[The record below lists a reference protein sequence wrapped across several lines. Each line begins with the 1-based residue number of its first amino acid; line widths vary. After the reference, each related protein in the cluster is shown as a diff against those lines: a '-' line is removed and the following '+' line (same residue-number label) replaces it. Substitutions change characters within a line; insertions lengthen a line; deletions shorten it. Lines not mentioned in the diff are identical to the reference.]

1 MDMNVLQGLTELYN
15 HLSFDSTYRN
25 VCRGILENLEEA
37 ADGSIY
43 DIAEL
48 TNSSRTT
55 VWRMVQKLGYQNFT
69 DFHHELKRAVKQYTY
84 YNRLLP
90 PEQSRDAVSVK
101 DAMLAQAIETCE
113 ILRDQIDA
121 GEAERIAEEL
131 SDADKVVFYTPYKNS
146 AILSLQQNLAMDGKE
161 TGYYCLLPDMMED
174 SGTLTEQSIVIVNM
188 IEHVE
193 TMDMEPVFA
202 NIKAK
207 GAKVYGA
214 SKRYKKYLDRELF
227 RGSREKVV
235 TGVLLFDLYFL
246 MLSEIY
252 RMKYIR

>member
-1 MDMNVLQGLTELYN
+1 MNVLQSLTELYN

-25 VCRGILENLEEA
+25 VCRGILENL
-37 ADGSIY
+37 
-43 DIAEL
+43 
-48 TNSSRTT
+48 NPSRTT

>member
-1 MDMNVLQGLTELYN
+1 MNVLQGLTELYN

-90 PEQSRDAVSVK
+90 PEQSQDAVSVK

-113 ILRDQIDA
+113 TVRDQIDA
-121 GEAERIAEEL
+121 DEAERIAEEL

-174 SGTLTEQSIVIVNM
+174 SSTLTEQSIVIVNM

-193 TMDMEPVFA
+193 TMDMELVFA

-207 GAKVYGA
+207 GAKIYGV

>member
-1 MDMNVLQGLTELYN
+1 MNVLQSLTELYN

-25 VCRGILENLEEA
+25 VCKGILENLEEA
-37 ADGSIY
+37 ANGNVY

-48 TNSSRTT
+48 TSSSRTT
-55 VWRMVQKLGYQNFT
+55 VWRMVQKLGYHNFT

-90 PEQSRDAVSVK
+90 SEQSQDARGVK
-101 DAMLAQAIETCE
+101 EAVLAQTMQTYE
-113 ILRDQIDA
+113 IMRDQIDA
-121 GEAERIAEEL
+121 AEVERVADEL
-131 SDADKVVFYTPYKNS
+131 SEADKVVFYTPHKNS

-161 TGYYCLLPDMMED
+161 TGYYCLLPDMLED
-174 SGTLTEQSIVIVNM
+174 SRTLTGQSIVIVNM

-202 NIKAK
+202 NIKAQ
-207 GAKVYGA
+207 GARVFGVSVRY
-214 SKRYKKYLDRELF
+214 KRYMDRELF
-227 RGSREKVV
+227 RGSTEKVI
-235 TGVLLFDLYFL
+235 TGVLLFDLYFF

-252 RMKYIR
+252 RMKYVC

>member
-1 MDMNVLQGLTELYN
+1 MNVLQSLTELYN
-15 HLSFDSTYRN
+15 HLSFDSTYWN
-25 VCRGILENLEEA
+25 VCKGILENLEEA
-37 ADGSIY
+37 ANGNVY

-48 TNSSRTT
+48 TSSSRTT
-55 VWRMVQKLGYQNFT
+55 VWRMVQKLGYPNFT
-69 DFHHELKRAVKQYTY
+69 DFHHDLKRAVKQYTY

-90 PEQSRDAVSVK
+90 PEQSQDIKGVK
-101 DAMLAQAIETCE
+101 EAILAQTMNAYETM
-113 ILRDQIDA
+113 RDQID
-121 GEAERIAEEL
+121 EAEVEKIADEL
-131 SDADKVVFYTPYKNS
+131 SEADKVAFYTPYKNS

-161 TGYYCLLPDMMED
+161 TGYYCLLPDMLED

-202 NIKAK
+202 NIKARE
-207 GAKVYGA
+207 AKVYGA
-214 SKRYKKYLDRELF
+214 SARYKRYVDRELF
-227 RGSREKVV
+227 RGSTEKVI

-252 RMKYIR
+252 RMKYIC

>member
-1 MDMNVLQGLTELYN
+1 
-15 HLSFDSTYRN
+15 
-25 VCRGILENLEEA
+25 
-37 ADGSIY
+37 
-43 DIAEL
+43 
-48 TNSSRTT
+48 
-55 VWRMVQKLGYQNFT
+55 
-69 DFHHELKRAVKQYTY
+69 
-84 YNRLLP
+84 
-90 PEQSRDAVSVK
+90 
-101 DAMLAQAIETCE
+101 
-113 ILRDQIDA
+113 
-121 GEAERIAEEL
+121 
-131 SDADKVVFYTPYKNS
+131 
-146 AILSLQQNLAMDGKE
+146 
-161 TGYYCLLPDMMED
+161 MED
-174 SGTLTEQSIVIVNM
+174 CGTLPLQSIVIVNM

>member
-1 MDMNVLQGLTELYN
+1 MNVLQSLTELYN

-25 VCRGILENLEEA
+25 VCKGILENLEEA
-37 ADGSIY
+37 ADSNVY
-43 DIAEL
+43 EIADL

-90 PEQSRDAVSVK
+90 PEQSQDAQSVK
-101 DAMLAQAIETCE
+101 DIMLAQTMQTYE
-113 ILRDQIDA
+113 IIKEQVDA
-121 GEAERIAEEL
+121 AEVEKIAEEL
-131 SDADKVVFYTPYKNS
+131 SEADKVVFYTPYKNS

-161 TGYYCLLPDMMED
+161 TGYYCLLPDMLED
-174 SGTLTEQSIVIVNM
+174 SRTLTEQSIVIVNM

-202 NIKAK
+202 NIKAQR
-207 GAKVYGA
+207 ARVYGA
-214 SKRYKKYLDRELF
+214 SVRYKRYMDRELF

-246 MLSEIY
+246 MLSEVY